1 MKTIE
6 MSRIFALDS
15 RLRRSPK
22 TSADG
27 SSDAAIRN
35 CASPSA
41 RLSPP
46 RLVTSVT
53 RKPLIGMRPIMPKK
67 QAMSMSVKV
76 RLPRRICRAEWP
88 SAAPFCGCGRSCAG
102 MDGNSSRHMSIT
114 SCSAQCASSAVC
126 IPKRAVKSP
135 VATQSSA

>member
-41 RLSPP
+41 RLSP
-46 RLVTSVT
+46 RL
-53 RKPLIGMRPIMPKK
+53 LPIL
-67 QAMSMSVKV
+67 
-76 RLPRRICRAEWP
+76 R
-88 SAAPFCGCGRSCAG
+88 
-102 MDGNSSRHMSIT
+102 
-114 SCSAQCASSAVC
+114 
-126 IPKRAVKSP
+126 
-135 VATQSSA
+135 